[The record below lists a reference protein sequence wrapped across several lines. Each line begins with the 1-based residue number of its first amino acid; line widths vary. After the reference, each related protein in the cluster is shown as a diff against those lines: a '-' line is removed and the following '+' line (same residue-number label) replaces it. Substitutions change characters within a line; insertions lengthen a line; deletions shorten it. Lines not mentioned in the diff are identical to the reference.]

1 MEIDDVTYEN
11 FKNTLLALAKIPAKI
26 IEQKAWEA
34 HRLVKN
40 RYTLDNY
47 RETMYN
53 HIKEIIKK

>member
-1 MEIDDVTYEN
+1 MGEVTYNSFEN
-11 FKNTLLALAKIPAKI
+11 ALLAVAQLPTDV

-34 HRLVKN
+34 HRLVSK

-53 HIKEIIKK
+53 HIKEIIENR